1 MSLLYIIS
9 IIAIVIQICCLT
21 VSVGKKKINGEKIND
36 EKINV
41 YFSDFLI
48 FYSCWPLLCCR
59 IGGRIYSHCKKSHN
73 YHCFVCDHRLSTIYV
88 P

>member
-36 EKINV
+36 EK
-41 YFSDFLI
+41 
-48 FYSCWPLLCCR
+48 
-59 IGGRIYSHCKKSHN
+59 
-73 YHCFVCDHRLSTIYV
+73 
-88 P
+88 